1 MALSLRTF
9 NGKLN
14 TDIQNYRVPAG
25 DYVDALNITRDAQGT
40 GQDRVV
46 SNVVGNQLVPY
57 TLPNGTN
64 KTIGNFEDKV
74 RNRLYYFIWNS
85 SGYNTIA
92 YYDGITNSIV
102 KVMQDLTDTGNV
114 GVLNFDPSYRI
125 DQIDIIYRTEGDLL
139 FWTDGLN
146 PPSKINVTTATS
158 GGYGTIIRSFLN
170 VIKEPPQI
178 PPAVVYEDDGTVT
191 VNNFRK
197 RLFKFKYRN
206 VFDDNEKSVW
216 SAVSVVPLPV
226 NYTDSSGDSDPTK
239 NARIAIVVQTGGKNV
254 TKIEIAAAQSLGNTL
269 SDYFLIQT
277 LNKSDL
283 SISDN
288 DIYTFRFYNNQA
300 YTYVALNESI
310 QPFDYVPQKAYSQA
324 LPNGNVLCYAAI
336 TEGYDFSTITGTPSV
351 SSIDQQ
357 TTQLPFL
364 FVGSQSGNSGFG
376 TGNIHIKVLGAPA
389 VGDVFN
395 IKTTN
400 YTITF
405 TCTVATTTNVINGLS
420 AAAVLDGFTVV
431 SSDSENLVITKTN
444 EVLQLLTTTPIT
456 RTPTDSFV
464 FDYNSQY
471 NPGVIYFDAAGRTNS
486 VITNTGLTIETP
498 NYTEVASTQ
507 QIPKISLS
515 ISSRPPDWAYYYH
528 ILFTKNT
535 TKSNLLYWVSD
546 RTFKDD
552 DTSTT
557 QYAYISIANLN
568 TFIKNNP
575 NSPLGYTFVSGDRIR
590 FVKVLS
596 GTVNTIYTD
605 KDFEIQAS
613 VVNPIINGTEEIGQF
628 IKIFLPTTSGTFD
641 FGTSDFFNYF
651 IEVYT
656 PAQSVANGLDVYY
669 EIGQRYAIGNPG
681 TANAYHQGMLQ
692 NQTSDLITPATFSF
706 TQGDDYYR
714 VRKINTGAEYDYQIQ
729 AGYGLDSSAGRCTL
743 GCNFISQSYNDV
755 NIVTGTSP
763 LNNLIGFNYATNNDR
778 YILSIVSGT
787 YTFIVKGSITITFD
801 DNIPI
806 PITNDQYEIYLQVS
820 DGTQITLV
828 SPFDSSQAGTYTH
841 DFNVSVTLTAGQ
853 KLFIIGWSV
862 PDYDHTRHFTQ
873 SDITI
878 TRQNPYSIGVIDPNF
893 SDYFASAINS
903 YGRSWVVDA
912 NAAQTYYPTLI
923 RNGGEFQQDTTVNK
937 INRFYFDNQDTYNRQ
952 YGDIRKLFIEGQYLY
967 VWHQFE
973 VGVVPVL
980 IQIIQ
985 DTAGN
990 PLQANTNTLLNKIQY
1005 PYKGK
1010 YGIGNV
1016 PSSFAFGKWAKFFV
1030 DNNKGT
1036 VNRLSQDGIVP
1047 LSILYSTNAFFV
1059 SKLAAFRS
1067 DLNNGYAAPGQPYT
1081 GNPTVYG
1088 VYDAYTN
1095 KYVVALEEINRYDAE
1110 GNLTF
1115 HQDAY
1120 TFTFLDS
1127 RDENEGFETQNSFSP
1142 ENMGCLNNLLITF
1155 KNGAAWTHN
1164 SDTFCNYYGVQ
1175 YNCYITAVFNDN
1187 PLEGKTWL
1195 SLTEMSNDLWVCPS
1209 ITTQLNSYGSTAQQS
1224 ELIAQDFDLL
1234 EGQYKASFLRDSNS
1248 IGGLINGSI
1257 LKGNWIQVKFQK
1269 TNAAN
1274 FVFLNAASIKYV
1286 DSPLTNR

>member
-1 MALSLRTF
+1 MAVIGRSF
-9 NGKLN
+9 NGRLN
-14 TDIQNYRVPAG
+14 LDVQDYRIPAG
-25 DYVDALNITRDAQGT
+25 DYIDALNITRDAQGV

-46 SNVVGNQLVPY
+46 SNVVGNQLVSY
-57 TLPNGTN
+57 SLPSGTN

-85 SGYNTIA
+85 NGYNTIA
-92 YYDGITNSIV
+92 YYDGITGSIV

-114 GVLNFDPSYRI
+114 GILNFDPSYKI
-125 DQIDIIYRTEGDLL
+125 NHIDIIYRDEGDLL

-170 VIKEPPQI
+170 VIKEPPEI
-178 PPAVVYEDDGTVT
+178 PPAVVYEDDNTVT
-191 VNNFRK
+191 VNNLRK
-197 RLFKFKYRN
+197 KLFKFKYRY

-216 SAVSVVPLPV
+216 SAPSVVPLPI
-226 NYTDSSGDSDPTK
+226 NYTDSAGDSDPTK
-239 NARIAIVVQTGGKNV
+239 NARIAMVVQTGESNV
-254 TKIEIAAAQSLGNTL
+254 KKIEIAAAQSLGSTL
-269 SDYFLIQT
+269 SDYFLIQV

-300 YTYVALNESI
+300 YTYVAITESV
-310 QPFDYVPQKAYSQA
+310 QPFDYVPQKAYTQA

-336 TEGYDFSTITGTPSV
+336 TEGYDLSSITGTISA

-389 VGDVFN
+389 IGDVFN
-395 IKTTN
+395 IITTN

-420 AAAVLDGFTVV
+420 AAAIADGFTVV
-431 SSDSENLVITKTN
+431 SSDSENLVISKAN
-444 EVLQLLTTTPIT
+444 EVLQLLTTTPVT

-464 FDYNSQY
+464 WDYNSQY
-471 NPGVIYFDAAGRTNS
+471 NAGVIYFDAEGRTNS
-486 VITNTGLTIETP
+486 VVTNTGLTIQTP
-498 NYTEVASTQ
+498 NYSEAASIQ

-515 ISSRPPDWAYYYH
+515 ITSRPPDWAYYYH
-528 ILFTKNT
+528 IVFTKNT

-557 QYAYISIANLN
+557 QYAYISIENLN
-568 TFIKNNP
+568 TFIKSNP

-590 FVKVLS
+590 FIKVLS
-596 GTVNTIYTD
+596 GTVNAIYTN

-613 VVNPIINGTEEIGQF
+613 VVNPTINGTEEIGQF
-628 IKIFLPTTSGTFD
+628 IKIFLPTTDSTFD
-641 FGTSDFFNYF
+641 FGTTDFYNYF
-651 IEVYT
+651 IEIYT

-681 TANAYHQGMLQ
+681 KTNAFHQGMIQ
-692 NQTSDLITPATFSF
+692 NQTPDLMTPATFSF

-714 VRKINTGAEYDYQIQ
+714 IRKINTGAEYDYVIA

-743 GCNFISQSYNDV
+743 GVNFISQSYNDA
-755 NIVTGTSP
+755 NILTGSSP
-763 LNNLIGFNYATNNDR
+763 LQNLIGFNYATNNDR
-778 YILSIVSGT
+778 YLLSIVSGT
-787 YTFIVKGSITITFD
+787 YTFTVKGSVSIVFD
-801 DNIPI
+801 DTRP
-806 PITNDQYEIYLQVS
+806 NDQYEFYLQKS

-828 SPFDSSQAGTYTH
+828 QPFDSSQAGTYTF

-853 KLFIIGWSV
+853 KLFILGWSI
-862 PDYDHTRHFTQ
+862 PDDDHTRHFIQT
-873 SDITI
+873 DLTI
-878 TRQNPYSIGVIDPNF
+878 TRQNPYSVGVVDPNF

-923 RNGGEFQQDTTVNK
+923 RNGGEFQQDTSINN
-937 INRFYFDNQDTYNRQ
+937 INRFYFDTQDTYNRQ

-967 VWHQFE
+967 VWHEFE
-973 VGVVPVL
+973 VGVVPIL

-990 PLQANTNTLLNKIQY
+990 PLQANSNTLLNKIQY
-1005 PYKGK
+1005 VYKGK

-1095 KYVVALEEINRYDAE
+1095 KYIIALEEINRYDVD
-1110 GNLTF
+1110 GNLIF
-1115 HQDAY
+1115 HQDPY
-1120 TFTFLDS
+1120 TFTFLDA
-1127 RDENEGFETQNSFSP
+1127 RDESEGFETQNSFTP

-1155 KNGAAWTHN
+1155 KNGEAWTHN
-1164 SDTFCNYYGVQ
+1164 SSIFANYYGIQ
-1175 YNCYITAVFNDN
+1175 YDCYITVVFNDN
-1187 PLEGKTWL
+1187 PLEKKTWI
-1195 SLTEMSNDLWVCPS
+1195 SLTEMANNLWDCPV
-1209 ITTQLNSYGSTAQQS
+1209 ITTQLNTYGSTPQS
-1224 ELIAQDFDLL
+1224 STLVSGNFKQL
-1234 EGQYKASFLRDSNS
+1234 EGQWHANFLRDANS
-1248 IGGLINGSI
+1248 PGGIINGWA
-1257 LKGNWIQVKFQK
+1257 LKGNYIVIKFRVQ
-1269 TNAAN
+1269 NASN
-1274 FVFLNAASIKYV
+1274 FVFLQGVVTKFI